1 MLQRGNNRDQDLGS
15 RGRECHDGQTNQKR
29 RDTKVSRHRG
39 CAVYKPVGAPDKEHE
54 ACDYEEKIAEHTSTL
69 SIGPAM
75 IHKTAFMVRT

>member
-1 MLQRGNNRDQDLGS
+1 
-15 RGRECHDGQTNQKR
+15 
-29 RDTKVSRHRG
+29 
-39 CAVYKPVGAPDKEHE
+39 VYKPVGAPDKEHE